1 MALSKEIFGHI
12 SCFKSI
18 KSLMN
23 MIILDPDVL
32 KGIHVKNDQ
41 ITKLWTLSRQD
52 PGTSVDIIY

>member
-1 MALSKEIFGHI
+1 
-12 SCFKSI
+12 
-18 KSLMN
+18 MN